1 MSGEEKEIT
10 INITRRIFALSILAI
25 IGFAAVWTYSVTL
38 FAYITPNPDL
48 DMRVNS
54 VSTSD
59 TSNNPKSS
67 FNKGETARIFSSIE
81 MATSYWVNCYYYYYF
96 VNSESYRLV
105 FTVTD
110 NLNRPVYFGWVTDT
124 INPGQVQ
131 LYSVDYAIP
140 TSASAGSYT
149 VNVYIWSDFLSS
161 GVALAPTGGSVTFTV
176 T

>member
-1 MSGEEKEIT
+1 MSVEEKEIT
-10 INITRRIFALSILAI
+10 INITRRILALSILAI
-25 IGFAAVWTYSVTL
+25 IGFAAVWTYGVTL

-81 MATSYWVNCYYYYYF
+81 KATAYSMNYYYYYF
-96 VNSESYRLV
+96 VGGESYRLV

-110 NLNRPVYFGWVTDT
+110 NLNRPVYFGWLTDT
-124 INPGQVQ
+124 INPGQVN
-131 LYSVDYAIP
+131 LYSSDYAIP

-149 VNVYIWSDFLSS
+149 VNVYIWSEFLPS
-161 GVALAPTGGSVTFTV
+161 GEALAPTGGSVTFTV